1 MKYIKFKFGDG
12 LYDLI
17 NVEKV
22 KKFSIW
28 GDNRIDVIYD
38 DGDGCG
44 YGIDRYIYVKDNA
57 DSNSSKLDNFE
68 EVKELLLKIS
78 EN

>member
-1 MKYIKFKFGDG
+1 MKYIKFEFGDG

-22 KKFSIW
+22 KRFIIR
-28 GDNRIDVIYD
+28 GNRIDVIYS

-44 YGIDRYIYVKDNA
+44 YDINSYIYVRENA
-57 DSNSSKLDNFE
+57 DSNSSELINFD
-68 EVKELLLKIS
+68 EVKEKLLKMCDD
-78 EN
+78 